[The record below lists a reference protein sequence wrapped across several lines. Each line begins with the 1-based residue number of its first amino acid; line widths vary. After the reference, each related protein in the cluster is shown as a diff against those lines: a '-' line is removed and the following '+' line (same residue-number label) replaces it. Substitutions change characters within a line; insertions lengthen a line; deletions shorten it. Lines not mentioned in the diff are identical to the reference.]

1 VDTFHNITEPRLV
14 GNILVLTVEGFAAG
28 QGHSHSHDHNH
39 PQALVKHHYHASLW
53 PSRHPRFS
61 HPAYGIVE
69 ECNWVPECVAEWDN
83 NTAQFPLLS
92 EEEKAAA
99 IAAKEQADK
108 EKIDREEADRARE
121 EDERR
126 EREDRENLER
136 CMKVVEEHGGV
147 ISGIT
152 LIKPEEKSEEN
163 HEEKPEE
170 NHEEQKN
177 SEESQEG
184 WILLQDGNTP
194 PGSDAQKPQIQQP
207 EEKKPEE
214 QKSEE
219 KKPEEQKPEE
229 KKTEEQKPEEK
240 KLEEQKPE
248 EQKPEAPKAPEETEA
263 PSPLLAK
270 IEGKGWGWHS

>member
-1 VDTFHNITEPRLV
+1 MDTFHNITEPRLI

-28 QGHSHSHDHNH
+28 QGHSHSHNHDH

-53 PSRHPRFS
+53 PSRHPRYS

-69 ECNWVPECVAEWDN
+69 ECNWNPECVAEWDK
-83 NTAQFPLLS
+83 NTAQFPSLS

-108 EKIDREEADRARE
+108 EKIDQEEADRARE
-121 EDERR
+121 EEERR

-152 LIKPEEKSEEN
+152 LNKSEEQQN
-163 HEEKPEE
+163 PEE
-170 NHEEQKN
+170 QKDQEEQKKQEEQKN
-177 SEESQEG
+177 PEESQEG
-184 WILLQDGNTP
+184 WILLQDGDAP
-194 PGSDAQKPQIQQP
+194 PGSEAQKPQIEQP
-207 EEKKPEE
+207 
-214 QKSEE
+214 EE

-229 KKTEEQKPEEK
+229 KKTEEQRPEEK
-240 KLEEQKPE
+240 KVGEQKPE
-248 EQKPEAPKAPEETEA
+248 EQKPEAPKAPEETEV
-263 PSPLLAK
+263 PSPLHAK
-270 IEGKGWGWHS
+270 IEAKGWGWHSS